1 MCAFR
6 AAHFF
11 KLVYKQKLNLK
22 ICLKDGL
29 EDFKSFNF
37 GTHQDGSVVFPQ
49 KKDRTER
56 PNTETVPSTWE
67 KVVTFGIWLS
77 REWL

>member
-1 MCAFR
+1 MAVSC
-6 AAHFF
+6 
-11 KLVYKQKLNLK
+11 
-22 ICLKDGL
+22 
-29 EDFKSFNF
+29 
-37 GTHQDGSVVFPQ
+37 FPP

-77 REWL
+77 YGNGCNMVSAV